1 MKPILA
7 AVLIVILSACGQQE
21 SGSSAKSSQP
31 AVSTPG
37 TEAQPVEPEVSSDA
51 APAAAPELAPAPEE
65 PVSAPAKPAPSP
77 PAVPATPAAAP
88 RAEAPANAASPP
100 PADPA
105 AGRQTYQQACAF
117 CHDKGV
123 AGAPRMG
130 DAAAWSARTA
140 QGADALYASAIRGK
154 GAMPAKGGNPA
165 LSDDAVKAAVDYL
178 VAGSR

>member
-1 MKPILA
+1 MKPILPA
-7 AVLIVILSACGQQE
+7 LLIVILSACGQQKSDSPAE
-21 SGSSAKSSQP
+21 STPP
-31 AVSTPG
+31 AVSAPG
-37 TEAQPVEPEVSSDA
+37 TEAQPVVPVASPVAATPAIPEPASTPV
-51 APAAAPELAPAPEE
+51 E
-65 PVSAPAKPAPSP
+65 PVSGAAKPAPRP
-77 PAVPATPAAAP
+77 PAGAAAPTAAP
-88 RAEAPANAASPP
+88 RAEAPAASPA

-130 DAAAWSARTA
+130 DTAAWSTRTA
-140 QGADALYASAIRGK
+140 QGVDALYASALRGK

-165 LSDDAVKAAVDYL
+165 LSDDTVKAAVDFL

>member
-1 MKPILA
+1 MKPILPA
-7 AVLIVILSACGQQE
+7 LLIVILSACGQQKSDSPSE
-21 SGSSAKSSQP
+21 SIPP
-31 AVSTPG
+31 AVSAPG
-37 TEAQPVEPEVSSDA
+37 TEAQPVVPVASPAASTPDLPEPASTPVETFSGAVKPVPRPPAGAAAPKAAPRAA
-51 APAAAPELAPAPEE
+51 APAASPAPA
-65 PVSAPAKPAPSP
+65 
-77 PAVPATPAAAP
+77 
-88 RAEAPANAASPP
+88 
-100 PADPA
+100 DLA

-165 LSDDAVKAAVDYL
+165 LSDEAVKAAVDYL